1 MFASIHDRCQTAYQF
16 VCQHLALFE
25 MFDSQKENEKLNE
38 GKGFFFSQIV

>member
-1 MFASIHDRCQTAYQF
+1 MFASIQDSCQAAYQC

-38 GKGFFFSQIV
+38 GKGFFFGQIV